1 MSSTTR
7 MPLVIPIR
15 PVEVSRARPRY
26 TPKGRQVSPTARE
39 RVAILCA
46 GLEPRADLLIEHLH
60 RLQDAERALRHGH
73 LAALAERL
81 RLSQVEVFEVASFY
95 HHFEV
100 VSDDAPVAATV
111 VRVCTSLSCAMAG
124 GDNLLSDLQA
134 RLAGNAAVRVQAAPC
149 IGQCHQA
156 PAACVGQRQL
166 SHASVEKVQALLENG
181 DTVPRELPLPEPSTL
196 TQLQRLLSGER
207 SADDVLAELKTSN
220 LRGLGGAGFPAWR
233 KWETVRAQPGP
244 RAMVVNIDEGEVG
257 TFKDGQ
263 LLIEGGA
270 PQVIE
275 GMLIAAAVVGAEHIW
290 LYLRDE
296 YHDARGLLQR
306 ELDRLAGILCDLAAR
321 YPAYQ
326 PPAIELRRGAGAYIC
341 GEESALIESV
351 EGKRGLPRL
360 RPPIVATHG
369 VFGRP
374 TLAHNPES
382 LWWVPEILAHGA
394 GWLAGQGRRGR
405 SGLRRFSVSG
415 RVVCPGV
422 YLAPA
427 GISLRELVEEYAGG
441 MLPGHTLYAYLPGG
455 ASGGILPASLADV
468 PLDFDTLA
476 EHGCF
481 VGSMAVVVL
490 GQYDSARSAA
500 LNLMRFFEHE
510 SCGQCTPCRAGTV
523 QAGRLMQAPVWDAER
538 LGELAQV
545 MRDASIC
552 GLGQAAPN
560 PMDSVLRFFPHEV
573 NGSLKPEV
581 NA

>member
-15 PVEVSRARPRY
+15 PTEAARARPRY
-26 TPKGRQVSPTARE
+26 TPKGRQVSPAARE
-39 RVAILCA
+39 RVAALCD

-100 VSDDAPVAATV
+100 VSDDAPVPATV

-134 RLAGNAAVRVQAAPC
+134 RLAGNRTVRVQAAPC

-166 SHASVEKVQALLENG
+166 PHASVEKVQALLENG
-181 DTVPRELPLPEPSTL
+181 DTAPRKLPLPEPSTL

-207 SADDVLAELKTSN
+207 SADDVLAELKASN

-233 KWETVRAQPGP
+233 KWETVRAQPGR

-270 PQVIE
+270 PQMIE

-306 ELDRLAGILCDLAAR
+306 ELDRLAGTLCDLAAR
-321 YPAYQ
+321 YPAYE
-326 PPAIELRRGAGAYIC
+326 PPVIDLRRGAGAYIC

-374 TLAHNPES
+374 TLAHNLES
-382 LWWVPEILAHGA
+382 LWWVPEILARGA
-394 GWLAGQGRRGR
+394 DWLASQGRRGR

-415 RVVCPGV
+415 RVVSPGV

-500 LNLMRFFEHE
+500 LNLMQFFELE

-523 QAGRLMQAPVWDAER
+523 QAGRLMQAPVWDADR

-573 NGSLKPEV
+573 NGSLKAEV